1 MSTVANVDA
10 LVIRNMS
17 TIEQSI
23 EHLINVIEPRVFGA
37 INEEI
42 TDWIEKKRWVGEATY
57 NDQHLDIWLRPVT
70 WRTSPGEPAEHGP
83 AYFYI
88 MGLSEEEDWSWVT
101 ILCGAN
107 KDEIGFVTEF
117 DWRGAGL
124 AKKDWKALAQEHQA
138 KTPQLHQA
146 GFRFDDKEGVWA
158 LPVRVDAE
166 KLAQAVEEDDI
177 ASALEPLRVALET
190 LGRIVDLWD
199 ALVAKIIK
207 SDNPRRK
214 SGNA

>member
-138 KTPQLHQA
+138 KTPSCIKRVSGLTIRRVCGPSLFVWMPRSLH
-146 GFRFDDKEGVWA
+146 RLSRKMT
-158 LPVRVDAE
+158 LR
-166 KLAQAVEEDDI
+166 
-177 ASALEPLRVALET
+177 PLLNRCEW
-190 LGRIVDLWD
+190 R
-199 ALVAKIIK
+199 
-207 SDNPRRK
+207 
-214 SGNA
+214 